1 MLIDRAHHWNEIYRS
16 RDREELT
23 WFQAEPV
30 VSLQLIA
37 AATDPGASVVDIGA
51 GRSTLAQH
59 LLDRGHDDITLVDVS
74 DAALTAMAEEL
85 GGRVATICA
94 DVTAW
99 TPQRTWDLWHDR
111 AVVHFLTIAAD
122 RDAYVAALRRALR
135 PGGHAVISTFA
146 LDGPER
152 CSGLPV
158 VRYGPDELL
167 ELVGPDDF
175 ELLVHR
181 LELHRTPR
189 GGTQRFHAVLL
200 RRR

>member
-1 MLIDRAHHWNEIYRS
+1 MGTVRADHWDEIYGR
-16 RDREELT
+16 RDREVLS
-23 WFQAEPV
+23 WFQAEPT
-30 VSLQLIA
+30 VSLQLIGSV
-37 AATDPGASVVDIGA
+37 TGPDASVVDVGA
-51 GRSTLAQH
+51 GRSTLARH
-59 LLDRGHDDITLVDVS
+59 LLDRGYEDVTLVDIS
-74 DAALTAMAEEL
+74 ETALAAMAQEL
-85 GGRVATICA
+85 GGRVATIRA

-99 TPQRTWDLWHDR
+99 TPPRTWDLWHDR
-111 AVVHFLTIAAD
+111 AMVHFLTDQAD

-146 LDGPER
+146 VDGPER

-167 ELVGPDDF
+167 ELVGTEDF
-175 ELLVHR
+175 DLLAHRPEVHC
-181 LELHRTPR
+181 TPR